1 MRWSSAR
8 KGLCCAA
15 AAYLALAVMGTFAF
29 MSFDAPCFE
38 DLAGR
43 GAAQGVFVTSPAYP
57 VECLA
62 AGAAKDRSFSP
73 PRQYLPRMEL
83 PVDFFASGAGLLR
96 AAAGF
101 TAGATAHTQKSA
113 ILLKLRI

>member
-8 KGLCCAA
+8 KGLLRAA

-38 DLAGR
+38 DLACR
-43 GAAQGVFVTSPAYP
+43 SAAQGVFVTSPAYP

-62 AGAAKDRSFSP
+62 AGAKDRSFFP
-73 PRQYLPRMEL
+73 PHQCLPRMVL